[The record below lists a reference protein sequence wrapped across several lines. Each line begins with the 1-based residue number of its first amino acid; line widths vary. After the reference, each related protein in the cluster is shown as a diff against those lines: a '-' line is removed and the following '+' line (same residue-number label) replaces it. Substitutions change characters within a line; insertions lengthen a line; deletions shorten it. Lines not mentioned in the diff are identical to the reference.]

1 MLKTNELTTSPSFYK
16 EREEIKLEKCSKCF
30 ALTTDLA
37 NHECPEFMK
46 LLINRSKKGKNI

>member
-1 MLKTNELTTSPSFYK
+1 MIKQK
-16 EREEIKLEKCSKCF
+16 QEIKLQKCSKCF

-46 LLINRSKKGKNI
+46 LLISRSKKGKRL